1 MSSETGKAI
10 LIRHKTKQISV
21 NRAIEEASCT
31 SLHVIWSLLNLNY
44 MQARDYVYAKVNR
57 QQGHKA
63 TKGQKY
69 SDSES
74 SPDETTSKLPN
85 RKKPIKK
92 AEEQELIRSRLVSH
106 DSKISEFSTTSLTD
120 LSCHDVDS
128 QLCRSDS
135 NTSSNS
141 STCTNSTVTTVG
153 PEFTLVNGGCDVM
166 DQSPLPHYLSDPSQR
181 HSVRSRDSGFSTDFD
196 SQERPSPPPCTPY
209 LHQSKTELSSVI
221 RPSTAMH

>member
-21 NRAIEEASCT
+21 NRAIEE
-31 SLHVIWSLLNLNY
+31 
-44 MQARDYVYAKVNR
+44 ARDYVYAKVNR

-106 DSKISEFSTTSLTD
+106 DSKISEFS
-120 LSCHDVDS
+120 V
-128 QLCRSDS
+128 
-135 NTSSNS
+135 
-141 STCTNSTVTTVG
+141 
-153 PEFTLVNGGCDVM
+153 PYKMAFIVN
-166 DQSPLPHYLSDPSQR
+166 
-181 HSVRSRDSGFSTDFD
+181 
-196 SQERPSPPPCTPY
+196 
-209 LHQSKTELSSVI
+209 
-221 RPSTAMH
+221 A